1 MELFARIRV
10 YVLPVESAPEVWI
23 VEQVAS
29 VARALEMVSE
39 SYAAKPHRLLAVV
52 LGEKDV

>member
-1 MELFARIRV
+1 MELFPRIRV
-10 YVLPVESAPEVWI
+10 YAQVSQADKEVWV

-29 VARALEMVSE
+29 VARAIEMVSE
-39 SYAAKPHRLLAVV
+39 SYAVKPIRLLAVV

>member
-39 SYAAKPHRLLAVV
+39 SYPIRPHRLLAVV

>member
-10 YVLPVESAPEVWI
+10 YVLTAESESESWVVER
-23 VEQVAS
+23 VAS
-29 VARALEMVSE
+29 IERAFEMVSE
-39 SYAAKPHRLLAVV
+39 SYVAKPIRLLAVV